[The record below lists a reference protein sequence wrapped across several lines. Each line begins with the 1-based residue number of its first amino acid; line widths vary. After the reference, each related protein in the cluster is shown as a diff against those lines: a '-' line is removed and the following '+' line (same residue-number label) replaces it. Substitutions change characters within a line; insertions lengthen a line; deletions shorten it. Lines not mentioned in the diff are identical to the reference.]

1 MRYSSLL
8 ALCAFMLCLNTPEVR
23 GEILAVHT
31 YDVMTHTALLPKPV
45 ASDNTFSLAATW
57 WLPDW
62 QNHMSKRGS
71 TDEPGGGDKEQ
82 RCSDYGYQSA
92 CGSGQTGEY
101 VFVTN
106 TLSCY
111 KNCRCTEDY
120 KYTDSNCQPPYYPEG
135 TACNDGSG
143 NKYKDCKLD
152 VEEACT
158 GYTKDCPEGWRL
170 EEEGRC
176 KYDTD
181 YGTCCN
187 MCSGYDYDEIPDG
200 YVSNGSCDSC
210 EGKKYKIKENP
221 CEGYTTCEY
230 GAAVGAKTC
239 KSGSTVKYSEC
250 KKCLYECTLSECPAH
265 SVCRRED
272 CTGLYCVTGC
282 KDTAVDLDNYWCEG
296 ALRCWWQ

>member
-1 MRYSSLL
+1 
-8 ALCAFMLCLNTPEVR
+8 MLP
-23 GEILAVHT
+23 
-31 YDVMTHTALLPKPV
+31 LPASKSPV
-45 ASDNTFSLAATW
+45 SIGF
-57 WLPDW
+57 PDYLKG
-62 QNHMSKRGS
+62 NVSRGS
-71 TDEPGGGDKEQ
+71 EDKGGGDKKQ
-82 RCSDYGYQSA
+82 RCSDYGYQSS
-92 CGSGQTGEY
+92 CGVGQTGEY

-135 TACNDGSG
+135 TACNDGNG

-200 YVSNGSCDSC
+200 YVSNG
-210 EGKKYKIKENP
+210 
-221 CEGYTTCEY
+221 
-230 GAAVGAKTC
+230 AA
-239 KSGSTVKYSEC
+239 
-250 KKCLYECTLSECPAH
+250 
-265 SVCRRED
+265 
-272 CTGLYCVTGC
+272 
-282 KDTAVDLDNYWCEG
+282 TAVREKNTKSRKIR
-296 ALRCWWQ
+296 AKAIRRASTARR

>member
-1 MRYSSLL
+1 MRIHKLS
-8 ALCAFMLCLNTPEVR
+8 
-23 GEILAVHT
+23 ILAAGCLMTMMPLKEAAGNFLSDHIPHIN
-31 YDVMTHTALLPKPV
+31 THTASVSEPGTEYKV
-45 ASDNTFSLAATW
+45 AATW

-82 RCSDYGYQSA
+82 RCSDYGYQSS
-92 CGSGQTGEY
+92 CGVGQTGEY

-135 TACNDGSG
+135 MACNDGNG

-170 EEEGRC
+170 EEGGRC

-187 MCSGYDYDEIPDG
+187 MCSGYDYDEYPMGMYQTEAATAVREKDTK
-200 YVSNGSCDSC
+200 SR
-210 EGKKYKIKENP
+210 KIRVK
-221 CEGYTTCEY
+221 
-230 GAAVGAKTC
+230 AIRRA
-239 KSGSTVKYSEC
+239 STV
-250 KKCLYECTLSECPAH
+250 
-265 SVCRRED
+265 RR
-272 CTGLYCVTGC
+272 
-282 KDTAVDLDNYWCEG
+282 
-296 ALRCWWQ
+296 